1 MQQIAQKFTKYE
13 WLILLFIL
21 APLLYP
27 NGVQGYLLAVIP
39 LLWMIRWLGERHF
52 IPPTPLDVI
61 ILLLLMTVGVSM
73 IAVFDPALSF
83 PKIAGVLLGISLF
96 YGAVDVMRRFSYGS
110 WYIFTF
116 FLLSGSGMAAVG
128 LIGTRWSGP
137 FAALNRIKT
146 AVPTVLQTIPGTI
159 DGSVNPNEL
168 AGVLGWVLPLLIIL
182 LIGLWHT
189 WPPLIRTFAVLLI
202 TIFSLLL
209 VATYSRGGIIACG
222 LSLLLVYALT
232 HKWGRWL
239 LATAVLATV
248 VLVAYDLDSL
258 LFAGQGLNDAVTING
273 RLEIWSRALYG
284 IADFPFTGMSMN
296 GFRRVVHILYP
307 LFLIPPT
314 SDLGHAHNHLLQVA
328 LDLGIPGLIAYL
340 GLWFTT
346 FTLLWQSWRQ
356 ASQPTTRFFALGL
369 IGSLLTGWLFGMLD
383 AIALGARPGFMW
395 WLLLA
400 MSIGV
405 YDATRNDR
413 RFLAKLS
420 VTS

>member
-1 MQQIAQKFTKYE
+1 M
-13 WLILLFIL
+13 
-21 APLLYP
+21 
-27 NGVQGYLLAVIP
+27 
-39 LLWMIRWLGERHF
+39 
-52 IPPTPLDVI
+52 
-61 ILLLLMTVGVSM
+61 
-73 IAVFDPALSF
+73 
-83 PKIAGVLLGISLF
+83 
-96 YGAVDVMRRFSYGS
+96 
-110 WYIFTF
+110 
-116 FLLSGSGMAAVG
+116 
-128 LIGTRWSGP
+128 
-137 FAALNRIKT
+137 
-146 AVPTVLQTIPGTI
+146 
-159 DGSVNPNEL
+159 
-168 AGVLGWVLPLLIIL
+168 
-182 LIGLWHT
+182 
-189 WPPLIRTFAVLLI
+189 
-202 TIFSLLL
+202 
-209 VATYSRGGIIACG
+209 
-222 LSLLLVYALT
+222 
-232 HKWGRWL
+232 
-239 LATAVLATV
+239 
-248 VLVAYDLDSL
+248 VAYDLDSL

-413 RFLAKLS
+413 RFFGKIVRNQLKSRYAYKSPNRSCPPSCLPPL
-420 VTS
+420 

>member
-137 FAALNRIKT
+137 FAALNRIKNGRSYR
-146 AVPTVLQTIPGTI
+146 PTNH
-159 DGSVNPNEL
+159 S
-168 AGVLGWVLPLLIIL
+168 
-182 LIGLWHT
+182 WH
-189 WPPLIRTFAVLLI
+189 
-202 TIFSLLL
+202 
-209 VATYSRGGIIACG
+209 
-222 LSLLLVYALT
+222 
-232 HKWGRWL
+232 HRWL
-239 LATAVLATV
+239 RQSQRACWCTRLGSPAAHHPAHWSLAHMATAHSHVCSTAHHHFQLTV
-248 VLVAYDLDSL
+248 GCH
-258 LFAGQGLNDAVTING
+258 LFARWDH
-273 RLEIWSRALYG
+273 RLRAEPAACLC
-284 IADFPFTGMSMN
+284 ADT
-296 GFRRVVHILYP
+296 
-307 LFLIPPT
+307 
-314 SDLGHAHNHLLQVA
+314 
-328 LDLGIPGLIAYL
+328 
-340 GLWFTT
+340 
-346 FTLLWQSWRQ
+346 
-356 ASQPTTRFFALGL
+356 
-369 IGSLLTGWLFGMLD
+369 
-383 AIALGARPGFMW
+383 
-395 WLLLA
+395 
-400 MSIGV
+400 
-405 YDATRNDR
+405 
-413 RFLAKLS
+413 
-420 VTS
+420 